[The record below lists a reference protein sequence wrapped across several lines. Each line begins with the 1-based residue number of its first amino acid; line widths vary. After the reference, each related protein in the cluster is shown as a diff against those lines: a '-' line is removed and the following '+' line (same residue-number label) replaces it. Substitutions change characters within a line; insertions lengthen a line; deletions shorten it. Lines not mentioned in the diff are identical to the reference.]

1 MRRAPDGRTIL
12 LTILRLAY
20 EDAVLLIQGAEEKAH
35 EIGVPMCI
43 AIVDESGYLIAFK
56 RMDGGKPLSTT
67 LAQDKAHTA
76 AISRKST
83 QTYNENCVPGN
94 LAFGI
99 HTSAGGRFSTVGG
112 GIPVEVDGT
121 TVGAIGLSGGAPEQD
136 IACAE
141 AGISRF
147 LETLS

>member
-1 MRRAPDGRTIL
+1 M
-12 LTILRLAY
+12 LTIERLSY
-20 EDAVLLIQGAEEKAH
+20 EDAMALIEGAAVKAR
-35 EIGVPMCI
+35 EIGVPMCV
-43 AIVDESGYLIAFK
+43 AIVDESGFLIAFK

-112 GIPVEVDGT
+112 GIPVEMNGACI
-121 TVGAIGLSGGAPEQD
+121 GAIGLSGGAPEQD
-136 IACAE
+136 IACAQ
-141 AGISRF
+141 AGLDHF
-147 LETLS
+147 LKTRA

>member
-1 MRRAPDGRTIL
+1 M
-12 LTILRLAY
+12 LTIERLSNA
-20 EDAVLLIQGAEEKAH
+20 DAQILIDGAMAKAR
-35 EIGVPMCI
+35 EIDVPMCI
-43 AIVDESGYLIAFK
+43 AVVDESGYLIAFQ

-83 QTYNENCVPGN
+83 QAYNENCVPGN

-112 GIPVEVDGT
+112 GIPVEVNGSL
-121 TVGAIGLSGGAPEQD
+121 VGAIGLSGGAPEQD

-141 AGISRF
+141 AGIVAF
-147 LETLS
+147 LGAAN

>member
-1 MRRAPDGRTIL
+1 M
-12 LTILRLAY
+12 LTIERLSY
-20 EDAVLLIQGAEEKAH
+20 DDAHVLIQGAEAKAD

-43 AIVDESGYLIAFK
+43 AVTDESGFLIAFK

-67 LAQDKAHTA
+67 LAQDKAHTS

-83 QTYNENCVPGN
+83 QAYNENCVPGN

-99 HTSAGGRFSTVGG
+99 HISAGGRFSTVGG
-112 GIPVEVDGT
+112 GIPVEVNGAL
-121 TVGAIGLSGGAPEQD
+121 VGAIGLSGGAPEQD

-141 AGISRF
+141 AGLQAF
-147 LETLS
+147 AAHLA

>member
-1 MRRAPDGRTIL
+1 M
-12 LTILRLAY
+12 LTIERLSYA
-20 EDAVLLIQGAEEKAH
+20 DAQILISGAEAKAL

-43 AIVDESGYLIAFK
+43 AVTDESGYLIAFQ

-76 AISRKST
+76 AISRKTT
-83 QTYNENCVPGN
+83 QAYNENCVPGN

-99 HTSAGGRFSTVGG
+99 HTSAAGRFSTVGG
-112 GIPVEVDGT
+112 GIPVEVNGAM
-121 TVGAIGLSGGAPEQD
+121 VGAIGLSGGAPEQD

-141 AGISRF
+141 AGIAKLLAAQS
-147 LETLS
+147 

>member
-1 MRRAPDGRTIL
+1 MLTVQRLSYDDALIL
-12 LTILRLAY
+12 I
-20 EDAVLLIQGAEEKAH
+20 EGAATKAR
-35 EIGVPMCI
+35 EIDVPMCI
-43 AIVDESGYLIAFK
+43 AVVDDSGFLVGFQ

-112 GIPVEVDGT
+112 GVPVIIDGEI
-121 TVGAIGLSGGAPEQD
+121 VGAIGLSGGAPEQD

-141 AGISRF
+141 AGIEAFMAARA
-147 LETLS
+147 

>member
-1 MRRAPDGRTIL
+1 M
-12 LTILRLAY
+12 LTIKRLAY
-20 EDAVLLIQGAEEKAH
+20 EDAQILIKGAEAKAR

-43 AIVDESGYLIAFK
+43 AVVDESGFLIAFQ

-76 AISRKST
+76 AISFKST
-83 QTYNENCVPGN
+83 QAYNEACVPGN

-112 GIPVEVDGT
+112 GVPIHIDGAL
-121 TVGAIGLSGGAPEQD
+121 VGAIGLSGGAPTQD
-136 IACAE
+136 IECAE
-141 AGISRF
+141 AGIAAF
-147 LETLS
+147 METHGSSSPNSV

>member
-1 MRRAPDGRTIL
+1 M
-12 LTILRLAY
+12 LTIERLSY
-20 EDAVLLIQGAEEKAH
+20 EDAMVLILGAKEKAR

-43 AIVDESGYLIAFK
+43 AIVDESGFLIAFR

-67 LAQDKAHTA
+67 LAQDKAHTS

-112 GIPVEVDGT
+112 GIPVEMNGVC
-121 TVGAIGLSGGAPEQD
+121 VGAIGLSGGAPEQD
-136 IACAE
+136 IACAQ
-141 AGISRF
+141 AGLDRF
-147 LETLS
+147 RATRDS

>member
-1 MRRAPDGRTIL
+1 M
-12 LTILRLAY
+12 LTIERLSNA
-20 EDAVLLIQGAEEKAH
+20 DAQILIDGAMAKAR

-43 AIVDESGYLIAFK
+43 AVVDESGYLIAFQ

-83 QTYNENCVPGN
+83 QAYNENCVPGN

-112 GIPVEVDGT
+112 GIPVEVNGSL
-121 TVGAIGLSGGAPEQD
+121 VGAIGLSGGAPEQD

-141 AGISRF
+141 AGIAAF
-147 LETLS
+147 LGAGN